1 MIIEA
6 LRDGRVWHY
15 SDAGVMLRKIE
26 TGELYEDVLDYIP
39 CAYTYEETDIPIE
52 TELNAEQALDIL
64 LGGDGNV
71 ETSGPEI

>member
-1 MIIEA
+1 MIIETIK
-6 LRDGRVWHY
+6 DGRVYHY
-15 SDAGVMLRKIE
+15 SDAGVMLRQVE

-52 TELNAEQALDIL
+52 TELSPEEALDIL

-71 ETSGPEI
+71 EVESN